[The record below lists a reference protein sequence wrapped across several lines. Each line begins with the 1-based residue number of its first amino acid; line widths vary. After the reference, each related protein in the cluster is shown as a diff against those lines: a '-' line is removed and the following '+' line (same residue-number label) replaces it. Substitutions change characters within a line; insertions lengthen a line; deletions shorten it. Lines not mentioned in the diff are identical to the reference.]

1 MKLTPGFDFSECGY
15 DLSSDEL
22 AFLITEQYPHL
33 VHGVDFWCMHYVKE
47 NSPERLSPSVIVDWK
62 PEDIPEPTFE
72 DIRGLEAGSTGLSA
86 FKTSVARMYMF
97 KPLSPRSLWLAAL
110 GLGIEKQ
117 DVLDTV
123 AALEDEDL
131 RKRYTIEL
139 TEPPSTGYYRDSESM
154 EHIRELMGIP
164 AAQFDDVWLWAQ
176 EG

>member
-1 MKLTPGFDFSECGY
+1 MDLTH
-15 DLSSDEL
+15 DEL
-22 AFLITEQYPHL
+22 AWCLKKEFPGTEHFKDYSVAMYVDPDTNLPSGMAFIATWHL
-33 VHGVDFWCMHYVKE
+33 DVPQPTVVDILFYAEKYKDVILAQRAKD
-47 NSPERLSPSVIVDWK
+47 ERLGK
-62 PEDIPEPTFE
+62 
-72 DIRGLEAGSTGLSA
+72 
-86 FKTSVARMYMF
+86 F

-164 AAQFDDVWLWAQ
+164 ADQFDDVWLWAQ